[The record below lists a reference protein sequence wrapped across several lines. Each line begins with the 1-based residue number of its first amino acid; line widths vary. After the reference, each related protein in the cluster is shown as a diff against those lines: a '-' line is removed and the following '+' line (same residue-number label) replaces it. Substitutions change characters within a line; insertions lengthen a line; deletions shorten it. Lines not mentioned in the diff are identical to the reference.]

1 MGPIV
6 SSILPLPMILAITR
20 AYMTWALKAC
30 TENFLKYCTILFSF
44 QIKDRRWIF
53 MNKNPAFAVSF
64 QQHDLISFEK
74 KVTMIF
80 NVFIIQ
86 YVILFMIVNVSK

>member
-1 MGPIV
+1 
-6 SSILPLPMILAITR
+6 
-20 AYMTWALKAC
+20 
-30 TENFLKYCTILFSF
+30 
-44 QIKDRRWIF
+44 